1 MCSYYVN
8 YGMGSH
14 YKLLLID
21 QIKASDYYYAS
32 FNESLNQSTQKE
44 QMNFC
49 ITYWNSEEKRVEVTY

>member
-1 MCSYYVN
+1 
-8 YGMGSH
+8 MGSH

-49 ITYWNSEEKRVEVTY
+49 ITYWNSEEKRVEVMY